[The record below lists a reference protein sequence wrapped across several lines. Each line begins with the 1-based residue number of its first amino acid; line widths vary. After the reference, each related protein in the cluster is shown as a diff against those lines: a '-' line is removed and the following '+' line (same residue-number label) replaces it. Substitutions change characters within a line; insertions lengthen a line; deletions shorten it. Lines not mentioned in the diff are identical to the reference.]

1 MKNIILSL
9 GLLTSFCAFSQAVPS
24 FIENYS
30 YRYEALTTEEG
41 EQFGTYKVIAKDNKT
56 FQSLNKTFKKFK
68 KPTSWVANG
77 IVFTSRENAK
87 YTMIRAWA
95 WGYRSF
101 RVYEN

>member
-30 YRYEALTTEEG
+30 YRYEALTTDEG

-56 FQSLNKTFKKFK
+56 TL
-68 KPTSWVANG
+68 ANSPMNEIVSK
-77 IVFTSRENAK
+77 IVFFSSLESKMAIIIRKSRQNATGK
-87 YTMIRAWA
+87 LK
-95 WGYRSF
+95 
-101 RVYEN
+101 